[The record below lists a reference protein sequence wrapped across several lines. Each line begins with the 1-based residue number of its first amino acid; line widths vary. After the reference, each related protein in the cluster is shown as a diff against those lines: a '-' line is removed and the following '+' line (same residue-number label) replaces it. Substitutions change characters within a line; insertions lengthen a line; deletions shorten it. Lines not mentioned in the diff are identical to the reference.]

1 MYVCVFKLLVK
12 CHLLQVLLIKVQ
24 LAFPVISIVPS
35 TSLPF
40 AVPFPIYLE
49 LLSIDEVEN
58 IGGLGSL

>member
-1 MYVCVFKLLVK
+1 MYVCSNYWSSVIYFRF
-12 CHLLQVLLIKVQ
+12 LLIKVQ